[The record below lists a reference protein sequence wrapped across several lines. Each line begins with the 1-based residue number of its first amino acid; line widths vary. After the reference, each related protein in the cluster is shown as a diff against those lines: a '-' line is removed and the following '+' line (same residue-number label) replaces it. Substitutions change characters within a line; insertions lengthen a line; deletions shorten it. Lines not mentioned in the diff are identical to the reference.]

1 MADESTYKDFTADE
15 TLPDLFDEDFLE
27 EKEESEGNSS
37 EDGEEEVK
45 MTKSELRLLKRKSFF
60 MNK

>member
-15 TLPDLFDEDFLE
+15 TLPDLFDENFLE

-45 MTKSELRLLKRKSFF
+45 MTKSELRLLKR
-60 MNK
+60 